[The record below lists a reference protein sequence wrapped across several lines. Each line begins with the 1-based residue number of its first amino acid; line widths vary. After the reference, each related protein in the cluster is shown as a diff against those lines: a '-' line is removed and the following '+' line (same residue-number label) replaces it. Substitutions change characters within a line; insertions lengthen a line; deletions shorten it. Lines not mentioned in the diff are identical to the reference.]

1 MYIAV
6 FKNNGKDYL
15 RLMESYRTQNEQGEV
30 AIRKKIIYN
39 IGPLSKFDDGKPEYL
54 KRLRE
59 SFRKGNPLIQELE
72 GYTGKKAPI
81 EKYTI
86 RMQEGDPECVGHPK
100 LYSHVFLD
108 KLFEELGLHFF
119 FSSYKGFSKI
129 EYDVLNFVKILTYG
143 RILNP
148 DSKMGTLD
156 QNNDYYAPILKDK
169 FNPYNVYDTLDF
181 IYENKE
187 KIIRRMNTSL
197 VKKWHRNPEI
207 IFYDVTN
214 FFFETDDPDE
224 DVFDEN
230 GAVIKKGIRKMG
242 VSKENRKQP
251 IVQMG
256 LFMDDRGLP
265 ISIESFPGNT
275 LDANTF
281 KPAISKSIDGLDYAR
296 FIMIADRGMC
306 NYQNIFHLLER
317 NNGYIIAKSLLKS
330 TKAEQEWAYSDD
342 DFIEV
347 SKDFKYKSHI
357 VKRTVKDAD
366 GKKRTVT
373 ENVIV
378 YWSRNF
384 YERDL
389 HENARFLETL
399 EKILKNPKGFRIT
412 DMQAR
417 MLRPFFKDDFFNSE
431 TGEVI
436 AASKLKALLDKE
448 KLEEFKSH
456 FGYYQIITSEI
467 NMPVPEVIEKYHGL
481 TRIEDQ
487 FRVMKSDLETRPV
500 YVRTREHIE
509 AHLIICLI
517 ALTMIRM
524 IQCKICHSGLVPKSD
539 DITLWSMGLPA
550 NRIQKALNKWNVE
563 HFANDL
569 YRFCNLDDSDLKLIL
584 DAFNISIPTKLFHKA
599 DLKSQIKNIIV
610 DI

>member
-1 MYIAV
+1 MYIDK
-6 FKNNGKDYL
+6 FKNNGTEYIRL
-15 RLMESYRTQNEQGEV
+15 RESYQTKTSEGKV
-30 AIRKKIIYN
+30 AIRKRTICN
-39 IGPLSKFDDGKPEYL
+39 IGPLSKFDDGQPNYL
-54 KRLRE
+54 ERLRE
-59 SFRKGNPLIQELE
+59 SFRLGNPLIPELTE
-72 GYTGKKAPI
+72 YTGKKPPM

-86 RMQEGDPECVGHPK
+86 RLQEGDPECIGHPR

-108 KLFEELGLHFF
+108 KLFDELGLEDFF
-119 FSSYKGFSKI
+119 RSYKGFSKI
-129 EYDVLNFVKILTYG
+129 QYDVLNFVRLLVYG

-148 DSKMGTLD
+148 DSKMATLE
-156 QNNDYYAPILKDK
+156 QNDDYYTPLLKN

-181 IYENKE
+181 IYENRE

-214 FFFETDDPDE
+214 FFFEIEDPDE
-224 DVFDEN
+224 DVLDKEGN
-230 GAVIKKGIRKMG
+230 VMERGIRKMG

-256 LFMDDRGLP
+256 LFMDDQGLP
-265 ISIESFPGNT
+265 ISIEAFPGNT

-281 KPAISKSIDGLDYAR
+281 KPAISKSIDGLEYAR
-296 FIMIADRGMC
+296 FIMIADRGIC
-306 NYQNIFHLLER
+306 NYQNVFHLLDQ
-317 NNGYIIAKSLLKS
+317 NNGYILAKSLLKS
-330 TKAEQEWAYSDD
+330 TKAEQAWAYSDD
-342 DFIEV
+342 GFIQE
-347 SKDFKYKSHI
+347 SKDFKYKSRI
-357 VKRTVKDAD
+357 MKRTVKDVN

-417 MLRPFFKDDFFNSE
+417 MMRPFFKADFFNSE

-467 NMPVPEVIEKYHGL
+467 NMPPLEAIEKYHGL

-509 AHLIICLI
+509 AHLLICLI

-539 DITLWSMGLPA
+539 DITLWSMGLA
-550 NRIQKALNKWNVE
+550 AYRIQKALNKWKVE
-563 HFANDL
+563 LLANDL
-569 YRFCNLDDSDLKLIL
+569 YRFTDLDDLDLKLIL
-584 DAFNISIPTKLFHKA
+584 DSFDIRIPAKLFRKT
-599 DLKSQIKNIIV
+599 DLKSQIRNINVTI
-610 DI
+610 

>member
-15 RLMESYRTQNEQGEV
+15 RLMESYRTKTDEGKI
-30 AIRKKIIYN
+30 AIRKRIICN
-39 IGPLSKFDDGKPEYL
+39 IGPLSKYDDGKPDYL
-54 KRLRE
+54 ERLRE
-59 SFRKGNPLIQELE
+59 SFRLGNPLISELE
-72 GYTGKKAPI
+72 EYSKRKNPL
-81 EKYTI
+81 EKYTV
-86 RMQEGDPECVGHPK
+86 RLQEGDPECVGHPL
-100 LYSHVFLD
+100 LYANVFLD
-108 KLFEELGLHFF
+108 KLFDELGLEDFF
-119 FSSYKGFSKI
+119 RSYKGFSKI
-129 EYDVLNFVKILTYG
+129 QYDVLNFVRLLVYG

-148 DSKMGTLD
+148 DSKMATLE
-156 QNNDYYAPILKDK
+156 QNDDYYTPLLKN

-181 IYENKE
+181 IYEHKE
-187 KIIRRMNTSL
+187 KIVRRMNTSL
-197 VKKWHRNPEI
+197 VKKWRRDPEI

-224 DVFDEN
+224 DILDEEGN
-230 GAVIKKGIRKMG
+230 VLEKGIRKMG

-256 LFMDDRGLP
+256 LFMDDQGLP

-281 KPAISKSIDGLDYAR
+281 KSAISKSIDGLEYSR

-306 NYQNIFHLLER
+306 NYQNIFHLLDQ

-330 TKAEQEWAYSDD
+330 SKSEQEWAYSDM
-342 DFIEV
+342 DFIHEN
-347 SKDFKYKSHI
+347 KDFKYKSRI
-357 VKRTVKDAD
+357 MKRTIKDS
-366 GKKRTVT
+366 GGEKRTVT
-373 ENVIV
+373 EKVIV

-389 HENARFLETL
+389 HENGRFLEVL
-399 EKILKNPKGFRIT
+399 EKILENPKVFRIT

-417 MLRPFFKDDFFNSE
+417 MLRPFFKGDFINAD
-431 TGEVI
+431 TGEAI
-436 AASKLKALLDKE
+436 ASSKLKALLDKE

-456 FGYYQIITSEI
+456 FGYYQIVTSEI

-487 FRVMKSDLETRPV
+487 FRVMKSDLETRPI
-500 YVRTREHIE
+500 YVRTKEHIE
-509 AHLIICLI
+509 AHLLICLI

-524 IQCKICHSGLVPKSD
+524 IQCKICRSGLLPKSD

-550 NRIQKALNKWNVE
+550 YRIQRALNKWNVE
-563 HFANDL
+563 LFADDL
-569 YRFCNLDDSDLKLIL
+569 YRFTNLDDPDLKLIM
-584 DAFNISIPTKLFHKA
+584 DSFGIHIPAKLFRKTA
-599 DLKSQIKNIIV
+599 LKSQIKNINMEI
-610 DI
+610 

>member
-15 RLMESYRTQNEQGEV
+15 RLMESYRTKTDEGKI
-30 AIRKKIIYN
+30 AIRKRIVCN
-39 IGPLSKFDDGKPEYL
+39 IGPLSKYDDGKPDYL
-54 KRLRE
+54 ERLRE
-59 SFRKGNPLIQELE
+59 SFRLGKPLISELEEYSKRKNPL
-72 GYTGKKAPI
+72 
-81 EKYTI
+81 EKYTV
-86 RMQEGDPECVGHPK
+86 RLQEGDPECVGHPL
-100 LYSHVFLD
+100 LYANVFLD
-108 KLFEELGLHFF
+108 KLFDELGLEDFF
-119 FSSYKGFSKI
+119 RSYKGFSKI
-129 EYDVLNFVKILTYG
+129 QYDVLNFVRLLVYG

-148 DSKMGTLD
+148 DSKMATLE
-156 QNNDYYAPILKDK
+156 QNDDYYMPLLKN

-181 IYENKE
+181 IYEHKE

-224 DVFDEN
+224 DILDEEGN
-230 GAVIKKGIRKMG
+230 VLEKGIRKMG

-256 LFMDDRGLP
+256 LFMDDQGLP

-281 KPAISKSIDGLDYAR
+281 KSAISKSIDGLEYSR

-306 NYQNIFHLLER
+306 NYQNIFHLLDQ

-330 TKAEQEWAYSDD
+330 SKSEQEWAYSDM
-342 DFIEV
+342 DFIHEN
-347 SKDFKYKSHI
+347 KDFKYKSRI
-357 VKRTVKDAD
+357 MKRTIKDSN
-366 GKKRTVT
+366 GEKRTVT
-373 ENVIV
+373 EKVIV

-389 HENARFLETL
+389 HENARFLEVL
-399 EKILKNPKGFRIT
+399 EKILENPKGFRIT

-417 MLRPFFKDDFFNSE
+417 MLRPFFKGDFINAD

-436 AASKLKALLDKE
+436 ASSKLKALLDKE

-456 FGYYQIITSEI
+456 FGYYEIVTSEI

-500 YVRTREHIE
+500 YVRTKEHIE

-524 IQCKICHSGLVPKSD
+524 IQCKICRSGLVPKSD

-550 NRIQKALNKWNVE
+550 YRIQRALNKWNVE
-563 HFANDL
+563 LFADDL
-569 YRFCNLDDSDLKLIL
+569 YRFTNLDDTDLKLIM
-584 DAFNISIPTKLFHKA
+584 DSFDIHIPAKLFRKTA
-599 DLKSQIKNIIV
+599 LKSQIKNINMEI
-610 DI
+610 

>member
-1 MYIAV
+1 MYIDI
-6 FKNNGKDYL
+6 FKNNGTEYIRL
-15 RLMESYRTQNEQGEV
+15 RESYRTKTAEGKV
-30 AIRKKIIYN
+30 AIRKRTICN
-39 IGPLSKFDDGKPEYL
+39 IGPLSKFDDGQPDYL
-54 KRLRE
+54 ERLRE
-59 SFRKGNPLIQELE
+59 SFRLGNPLIPELTE
-72 GYTGKKAPI
+72 YTGKKPPI
-81 EKYTI
+81 EKYSI
-86 RMQEGDPECVGHPK
+86 CLQEGDPECIGHPR
-100 LYSHVFLD
+100 LYSHAFLD
-108 KLFEELGLHFF
+108 KLFDELGLEDFF
-119 FSSYKGFSKI
+119 RSYKGFSKI
-129 EYDVLNFVKILTYG
+129 QYDVLNFVRLLVYG

-148 DSKMGTLD
+148 DSKMATLE
-156 QNNDYYAPILKDK
+156 QNDDYYTPLLKN
-169 FNPYNVYDTLDF
+169 FNKYNVYDTLDF

-214 FFFETDDPDE
+214 FFFEIEDPDE
-224 DVFDEN
+224 DMIDEDGN
-230 GAVIKKGIRKMG
+230 VIEKGFRKMG

-256 LFMDDRGLP
+256 LFMDDQGLP

-281 KPAISKSIDGLDYAR
+281 KPAISKSIDGLEYAR

-306 NYQNIFHLLER
+306 NYQNVFHLLDQ
-317 NNGYIIAKSLLKS
+317 NNGYILAKSLLKS

-342 DFIEV
+342 GFIQE
-347 SKDFKYKSHI
+347 SKDFKYKSRI
-357 VKRTVKDAD
+357 MKRTVKDAN

-417 MLRPFFKDDFFNSE
+417 LMRPFFKSDFFNSE

-467 NMPVPEVIEKYHGL
+467 NMPPLEAIEKYHGL

-509 AHLIICLI
+509 AHLLICLI

-524 IQCKICHSGLVPKSD
+524 IQCKICRSGIVPKSD

-550 NRIQKALNKWNVE
+550 YRIQKALNKWKVE
-563 HFANDL
+563 LLVDDL
-569 YRFCNLDDSDLKLIL
+569 YRFTDLDDPDLKLIL
-584 DAFNISIPTKLFHKA
+584 DSFDIRIPAKLFRKT
-599 DLKSQIKNIIV
+599 DLKSQIRNINVTI
-610 DI
+610 

>member
-1 MYIAV
+1 MYIDI
-6 FKNNGKDYL
+6 FKNNGTEYIRL
-15 RLMESYRTQNEQGEV
+15 RESYRTKTAEGKV
-30 AIRKKIIYN
+30 AIRKKTICN
-39 IGPLSKFDDGKPEYL
+39 IGPLSKFDDGQPDYL
-54 KRLRE
+54 ERLRE
-59 SFRKGNPLIQELE
+59 SFRLGNPLIPELTE
-72 GYTGKKAPI
+72 YTGKEPPI
-81 EKYTI
+81 EKYSI
-86 RMQEGDPECVGHPK
+86 RLQEGDPECVGHPQ

-108 KLFEELGLHFF
+108 KLFDELGLEDFF
-119 FSSYKGFSKI
+119 RSYKGFSKI
-129 EYDVLNFVKILTYG
+129 QYDVLNFVRLLVYG

-148 DSKMGTLD
+148 DSKMATLE
-156 QNNDYYAPILKDK
+156 QNDDYYTPLLKN
-169 FNPYNVYDTLDF
+169 FNKYNVYDTLDF

-214 FFFETDDPDE
+214 FFFEIEDPDE
-224 DVFDEN
+224 DVLDEYGN
-230 GAVIKKGIRKMG
+230 VIEKGFRKIG

-256 LFMDDRGLP
+256 LFMDDQGLP

-281 KPAISKSIDGLDYAR
+281 KPAISKSIDGLEYAR

-306 NYQNIFHLLER
+306 NYQNVFHLLDQ
-317 NNGYIIAKSLLKS
+317 NNGYILAKSLLKS

-342 DFIEV
+342 GFIQE
-347 SKDFKYKSHI
+347 SRDFKYKSRI
-357 VKRTVKDAD
+357 MKRTVKDAN
-366 GKKRTVT
+366 GKKRTLT

-417 MLRPFFKDDFFNSE
+417 MLRPFFKSDFFNSE

-467 NMPVPEVIEKYHGL
+467 NMPPLEAIEKYHGL

-509 AHLIICLI
+509 AHLLICLI
-517 ALTMIRM
+517 ALTMLRM
-524 IQCKICHSGLVPKSD
+524 IQCKICRSGLVPKSE
-539 DITLWSMGLPA
+539 DITLWSMGLTA
-550 NRIQKALNKWNVE
+550 YRIQKALNKWKVE
-563 HFANDL
+563 LLADDL
-569 YRFCNLDDSDLKLIL
+569 YRFTDLDDPDLKLIL
-584 DAFNISIPTKLFHKA
+584 DSFDIRIPAKLFRKT
-599 DLKSQIKNIIV
+599 DLKSQIRNINVTI
-610 DI
+610 

>member
-1 MYIAV
+1 MYIDV
-6 FKNNGKDYL
+6 FKNNGTEYIRL
-15 RLMESYRTQNEQGEV
+15 RESYRTKTAEGKV
-30 AIRKKIIYN
+30 AIRKRTICN
-39 IGPLSKFDDGKPEYL
+39 IGPLSKFDDGQPDYL
-54 KRLRE
+54 ERLRE
-59 SFRKGNPLIQELE
+59 SFRLGNPLIPELTE
-72 GYTGKKAPI
+72 YTGKKPPI
-81 EKYTI
+81 EKYSI
-86 RMQEGDPECVGHPK
+86 RLQEGDPECVGHPQ

-108 KLFEELGLHFF
+108 KLFDELGLEDFF
-119 FSSYKGFSKI
+119 RSYKGFSKI
-129 EYDVLNFVKILTYG
+129 QYDVLNFVRLLVYG

-148 DSKMGTLD
+148 DSKMATLE
-156 QNNDYYAPILKDK
+156 QNDDYYTPLLKN
-169 FNPYNVYDTLDF
+169 FNKYNVYDTLDF

-214 FFFETDDPDE
+214 FFFEIEDPDE
-224 DVFDEN
+224 DVLDEYGN
-230 GAVIKKGIRKMG
+230 VIEKGFRKIG

-256 LFMDDRGLP
+256 LFMDDQGLP

-281 KPAISKSIDGLDYAR
+281 KPAISKSIDGLEYAR

-306 NYQNIFHLLER
+306 NYQNVFHLLDQ
-317 NNGYIIAKSLLKS
+317 NNGYILAKSLLKS

-342 DFIEV
+342 GFIQE
-347 SKDFKYKSHI
+347 SRDFKYKSRI
-357 VKRTVKDAD
+357 MKRTVKDAN

-417 MLRPFFKDDFFNSE
+417 MLRPFFKSDFFNSE

-467 NMPVPEVIEKYHGL
+467 NMPPLEAIEKYHGL

-509 AHLIICLI
+509 AHLLICLI

-550 NRIQKALNKWNVE
+550 YRIQKALNKWKVE
-563 HFANDL
+563 LLADDL
-569 YRFCNLDDSDLKLIL
+569 YRFTDLDDPDLKLIL
-584 DAFNISIPTKLFHKA
+584 DSFDIRIPAKLFRKT
-599 DLKSQIKNIIV
+599 DLKSQIRNINVTI
-610 DI
+610 

>member
-1 MYIAV
+1 MYIDI
-6 FKNNGKDYL
+6 FKNNGTEYIRL
-15 RLMESYRTQNEQGEV
+15 RESYRTKTADGKV
-30 AIRKKIIYN
+30 AIRKRTLCN

-54 KRLRE
+54 NRLRE
-59 SFRKGNPLIQELE
+59 SFRLGAPLIPELTE
-72 GYTGKKAPI
+72 YVGKKPPL
-81 EKYTI
+81 EKYHFHL
-86 RMQEGDPECVGHPK
+86 QEGDPECIGHPR

-108 KLFEELGLHFF
+108 RLLDELGLEDFF
-119 FSSYKGFSKI
+119 RSYKGFSKI
-129 EYDVLNFVKILTYG
+129 QYDVLNFVRLLVYG

-148 DSKMGTLD
+148 DSKIATLE
-156 QNNDYYAPILKDK
+156 QNDDYYTPLLKN
-169 FNPYNVYDTLDF
+169 FNSYNVYDTLDF

-214 FFFETDDPDE
+214 FFFETSDPDE
-224 DVFDEN
+224 DLLDEDGN
-230 GAVIKKGIRKMG
+230 LIERGIRKMG

-256 LFMDDRGLP
+256 LFMDDQGLP

-281 KPAISKSIDGLDYAR
+281 KPAISKSIDNLDYAR

-306 NYQNIFHLLER
+306 NYQNIFHLLDQ

-330 TKAEQEWAYSDD
+330 TKSEQEWAYSNA

-347 SKDFKYKSHI
+347 SKDFKYKSRI
-357 VKRTVKDAD
+357 VKRTVKDTC
-366 GKKRTVT
+366 GEKRTVT

-389 HENARFLETL
+389 HENARFLDTL
-399 EKILKNPKGFRIT
+399 EKILKNPKGFRVT

-417 MLRPFFKDDFFNSE
+417 QMRQFFRGDILNSE

-436 AASKLKALLDKE
+436 EASKLRALLDKK

-456 FGYYQIITSEI
+456 FGFYQIITSEI

-509 AHLIICLI
+509 AHLLICLI

-550 NRIQKALNKWNVE
+550 YRIQKALNKWKVE
-563 HFANDL
+563 HLADDL
-569 YRFCNLDDSDLKLIL
+569 YRFTDLDDPDLKLIL
-584 DAFNISIPTKLFHKA
+584 DSFDVKIPAKLFRKT
-599 DLKSQIKNIIV
+599 DLKSQIKNINVTI
-610 DI
+610 

>member
-1 MYIAV
+1 MYIDI
-6 FKNNGKDYL
+6 FKNNGTEYIRL
-15 RLMESYRTQNEQGEV
+15 RESYRTKTAEGKV
-30 AIRKKIIYN
+30 AIRKKTICN
-39 IGPLSKFDDGKPEYL
+39 IGPLSKFDDGQPDYL
-54 KRLRE
+54 ERLRE
-59 SFRKGNPLIQELE
+59 SFRLGNPLIPELTE
-72 GYTGKKAPI
+72 YTGKKPPI
-81 EKYTI
+81 EKYSI
-86 RMQEGDPECVGHPK
+86 RLQEGDPECVGHPQ

-108 KLFEELGLHFF
+108 KLFDELGLEDFF
-119 FSSYKGFSKI
+119 RSYKGFSKI
-129 EYDVLNFVKILTYG
+129 QYDVLNFVRLLVYG

-148 DSKMGTLD
+148 DSKMATLE
-156 QNNDYYAPILKDK
+156 QNDDYYTPLLKN
-169 FNPYNVYDTLDF
+169 FNKYNVYDTLDF

-214 FFFETDDPDE
+214 FFFEIEDPDE
-224 DVFDEN
+224 DVLDEYGN
-230 GAVIKKGIRKMG
+230 VIEKGFRKIG

-256 LFMDDRGLP
+256 LFMDDQGLP

-281 KPAISKSIDGLDYAR
+281 KPAISKSIDGLEYAR

-306 NYQNIFHLLER
+306 NYQNVFHLLDQ
-317 NNGYIIAKSLLKS
+317 NNGYILAKSLLKS

-342 DFIEV
+342 GFIQE
-347 SKDFKYKSHI
+347 SRDFKYKSRI
-357 VKRTVKDAD
+357 MKRTVKDAN

-417 MLRPFFKDDFFNSE
+417 MLRPFFKSDFINSE

-467 NMPVPEVIEKYHGL
+467 NMPPLEAIEKYHGL

-509 AHLIICLI
+509 AHLLICLI

-524 IQCKICHSGLVPKSD
+524 IQCKICHSGLVPKSE

-550 NRIQKALNKWNVE
+550 YRIQKALNKWKVE
-563 HFANDL
+563 LLADDL
-569 YRFCNLDDSDLKLIL
+569 YRFIDLDDQDLKLIL
-584 DAFNISIPTKLFHKA
+584 DSFDIRIPAKLFRKT
-599 DLKSQIKNIIV
+599 DLKSQIRNINVTI
-610 DI
+610 

>member
-1 MYIAV
+1 MYIDL
-6 FKNNGKDYL
+6 FKNNGTEYIRL
-15 RLMESYRTQNEQGEV
+15 RESYRTKTADGKV
-30 AIRKKIIYN
+30 AIRKRTLCN
-39 IGPLSKFDDGKPEYL
+39 IGPLSKFDDGKPDYL
-54 KRLRE
+54 DRLRE
-59 SFRKGNPLIQELE
+59 SFRLGAPLIPELTE
-72 GYTGKKAPI
+72 YTGKKPPL
-81 EKYTI
+81 EKYNFHL
-86 RMQEGDPECVGHPK
+86 QEGNPECIGHPR

-108 KLFEELGLHFF
+108 RLLDELGLEDFF
-119 FSSYKGFSKI
+119 RSYKGFSKI
-129 EYDVLNFVKILTYG
+129 QYDVLNFVRLLVYG

-148 DSKMGTLD
+148 DSKIATLE
-156 QNNDYYAPILKDK
+156 QNDDYYTPLLKN
-169 FNPYNVYDTLDF
+169 FNSYNVYDTLDF

-214 FFFETDDPDE
+214 FFFETSDPDE
-224 DVFDEN
+224 DLLDEDGN
-230 GAVIKKGIRKMG
+230 LIERGIRKMG

-256 LFMDDRGLP
+256 LFMDDQGLP

-281 KPAISKSIDGLDYAR
+281 KPAISKSIDNLDYAR

-306 NYQNIFHLLER
+306 NYQNIFHLLDQ

-330 TKAEQEWAYSDD
+330 TKSEQEWAYSNV

-357 VKRTVKDAD
+357 VKRTVKDTC
-366 GKKRTVT
+366 GEKRTVT

-389 HENARFLETL
+389 HENARFLDTL
-399 EKILKNPKGFRIT
+399 EKILKNPKGFRVT

-417 MLRPFFKDDFFNSE
+417 QMRQFFRGDILNAE

-436 AASKLKALLDKE
+436 EASKLRALLDKK

-456 FGYYQIITSEI
+456 FGFYQIITSEI

-487 FRVMKSDLETRPV
+487 FRVMKGDLETRPV

-509 AHLIICLI
+509 AHLLICLI

-550 NRIQKALNKWNVE
+550 YRIQKALNKWKVE
-563 HFANDL
+563 HLADDL
-569 YRFCNLDDSDLKLIL
+569 YRFTDLDDPDLKLIL
-584 DAFNISIPTKLFHKA
+584 DSFDIKIPAKLFRKT
-599 DLKSQIKNIIV
+599 DLKSQIKNINVTI
-610 DI
+610 

>member
-1 MYIAV
+1 MYIDI
-6 FKNNGKDYL
+6 FKNNGTEYIRL
-15 RLMESYRTQNEQGEV
+15 RESYRTKTAEGKV
-30 AIRKKIIYN
+30 AIRKRTICN
-39 IGPLSKFDDGKPEYL
+39 IGPLSKFDDGQPDYL
-54 KRLRE
+54 ERLRE
-59 SFRKGNPLIQELE
+59 SFRLGNPLIPELTE
-72 GYTGKKAPI
+72 YTGKKPPI
-81 EKYTI
+81 EKYSI
-86 RMQEGDPECVGHPK
+86 RLQEGDPECVGHPR

-108 KLFEELGLHFF
+108 KLLDELGLEDFF
-119 FSSYKGFSKI
+119 RSYKGFSKI
-129 EYDVLNFVKILTYG
+129 QYDVLNFVRLLVYG

-148 DSKMGTLD
+148 DSKMATLE
-156 QNNDYYAPILKDK
+156 QNDDYYTPLLKN
-169 FNPYNVYDTLDF
+169 FNKYNVYDTLDF

-187 KIIRRMNTSL
+187 KIIRRMNTAL

-214 FFFETDDPDE
+214 FFFEIEDPDE
-224 DVFDEN
+224 DILDEEGN
-230 GAVIKKGIRKMG
+230 VIERGIRKMG

-256 LFMDDRGLP
+256 LFMDDQGLP

-281 KPAISKSIDGLDYAR
+281 KPAISKSIDGLEYAR
-296 FIMIADRGMC
+296 FIMVADRGMC
-306 NYQNIFHLLER
+306 NYQNVFHLLDQ
-317 NNGYIIAKSLLKS
+317 NNGYILAKSLLKS
-330 TKAEQEWAYSDD
+330 TKAEQEWAYSEDG
-342 DFIEV
+342 FIQE
-347 SKDFKYKSHI
+347 SKDFKYKSRI
-357 VKRTVKDAD
+357 MKRTVKDAN

-417 MLRPFFKDDFFNSE
+417 MLRPFFKSDFFNSE

-467 NMPVPEVIEKYHGL
+467 NMPPLEAIEKYHGL

-509 AHLIICLI
+509 AHLLICLI
-517 ALTMIRM
+517 ALTMLRM
-524 IQCKICHSGLVPKSD
+524 IQCKICRSGLVPKSD

-550 NRIQKALNKWNVE
+550 YRIRKALNKWKVE
-563 HFANDL
+563 LFADDL
-569 YRFCNLDDSDLKLIL
+569 YRFTDLDDPDLKLIL
-584 DAFNISIPTKLFHKA
+584 DSFDIRIPVKLFRKT
-599 DLKSQIKNIIV
+599 DLKSQIRNINVTI
-610 DI
+610 

>member
-1 MYIAV
+1 MYIDI
-6 FKNNGKDYL
+6 FKNNGTEYIRL
-15 RLMESYRTQNEQGEV
+15 RESYRTKTAEGKA
-30 AIRKKIIYN
+30 AIRKRTICN
-39 IGPLSKFDDGKPEYL
+39 IGPLSKFDDGKPDYL
-54 KRLRE
+54 DRLRE
-59 SFRKGNPLIQELE
+59 SFRLGAPLIPELME
-72 GYTGKKAPI
+72 YTGKKQPL
-81 EKYTI
+81 EKYHFHL
-86 RMQEGDPECVGHPK
+86 QEGDPECVGHPR

-108 KLFEELGLHFF
+108 KLFDELGLENFF
-119 FSSYKGFSKI
+119 RSYKGFSKI
-129 EYDVLNFVKILTYG
+129 QYDVLNFVRLLVYG

-148 DSKMGTLD
+148 NSKMATLQ
-156 QNNDYYAPILKDK
+156 QNNDYYTPLLKD
-169 FNPYNVYDTLDF
+169 FNQYNVYDTLDF

-214 FFFETDDPDE
+214 FFFETSDPDE
-224 DVFDEN
+224 DILDEDGN
-230 GAVIKKGIRKMG
+230 VIERGFRKMG

-256 LFMDDRGLP
+256 LFMDDQGLP
-265 ISIESFPGNT
+265 ISIESFSGNT

-281 KPAISKSIDGLDYAR
+281 KPAISRSIDGLDYAR

-306 NYQNIFHLLER
+306 NYQNIFHLLDQ

-330 TKAEQEWAYSDD
+330 TKSEQEWAYSDA

-347 SKDFKYKSHI
+347 SKDFKYKSRI
-357 VKRTVKDAD
+357 VKRTVKDAN
-366 GKKRTVT
+366 GEKRTVT

-389 HENARFLETL
+389 HENARFLDTL
-399 EKILKNPKGFRIT
+399 EKILKNPKGFRVT

-417 MLRPFFKDDFFNSE
+417 QMRQFFRGEILNSE

-436 AASKLKALLDKE
+436 EASKLRALLDKK

-456 FGYYQIITSEI
+456 FGFYQIITSEI

-500 YVRTREHIE
+500 YVWKREHIE
-509 AHLIICLI
+509 AHLLICLI
-517 ALTMIRM
+517 ALTMVRM
-524 IQCKICHSGLVPKSD
+524 IQCKICHSGLLPKSN
-539 DITLWSMGLPA
+539 DITLWSMGLPVY
-550 NRIQKALNKWNVE
+550 RIQKALNKWKVE
-563 HFANDL
+563 HLADEL
-569 YRFCNLDDSDLKLIL
+569 YRFTDLDDPDLKLIL
-584 DAFNISIPTKLFHKA
+584 DSFDVKIPAKLFRKTE
-599 DLKSQIKNIIV
+599 LKSQIKNINVTI
-610 DI
+610 

>member
-1 MYIAV
+1 MYIDI
-6 FKNNGKDYL
+6 FKNNGTEYIRL
-15 RLMESYRTQNEQGEV
+15 RESYRTKTAEGKV
-30 AIRKKIIYN
+30 AIRKRTICN
-39 IGPLSKFDDGKPEYL
+39 IGPLSKFDDGEPNYL
-54 KRLRE
+54 ERLRE
-59 SFRKGNPLIQELE
+59 SFRLGNPLIPELTE
-72 GYTGKKAPI
+72 YTGKKPPI
-81 EKYTI
+81 EKYSI
-86 RMQEGDPECVGHPK
+86 RLQEGDPECVGHPR

-108 KLFEELGLHFF
+108 KLLDELGLEDFF
-119 FSSYKGFSKI
+119 RSYKGFSKI
-129 EYDVLNFVKILTYG
+129 QYDVLNFVRLLVYG

-148 DSKMGTLD
+148 DSKMATLE
-156 QNNDYYAPILKDK
+156 QNDDYYTPLLKN
-169 FNPYNVYDTLDF
+169 FNKYNVYNTLDF

-187 KIIRRMNTSL
+187 KIIRRMNTAL

-214 FFFETDDPDE
+214 FFFEIEDPDE
-224 DVFDEN
+224 DILDEEGN
-230 GAVIKKGIRKMG
+230 VIERGIRKMG

-256 LFMDDRGLP
+256 LFMDDQGLP

-281 KPAISKSIDGLDYAR
+281 KPAISKSIDGLEYAR
-296 FIMIADRGMC
+296 FIMVADRRMC
-306 NYQNIFHLLER
+306 NYQNVFHLLDQ
-317 NNGYIIAKSLLKS
+317 NNGYILAKSLLKS
-330 TKAEQEWAYSDD
+330 TKAEQEWAYSEDG
-342 DFIEV
+342 FIQE
-347 SKDFKYKSHI
+347 SKDFKYKSRI
-357 VKRTVKDAD
+357 MKRTVEDAN

-417 MLRPFFKDDFFNSE
+417 MLRPFFKSDFFNSE

-467 NMPVPEVIEKYHGL
+467 NMPPLEAIEKYHGL

-509 AHLIICLI
+509 AHLLICLI

-524 IQCKICHSGLVPKSD
+524 IQCKICRSGLVPKSD

-550 NRIQKALNKWNVE
+550 YRIRKALNKWKVE
-563 HFANDL
+563 LFADDL
-569 YRFCNLDDSDLKLIL
+569 YRFTDLDDPDLKLIL
-584 DAFNISIPTKLFHKA
+584 DSFDIRIPVKLFRKT
-599 DLKSQIKNIIV
+599 DLKSQIRNINVTI
-610 DI
+610 

>member
-1 MYIAV
+1 MYIDK
-6 FKNNGKDYL
+6 FKNNGTEYIRL
-15 RLMESYRTQNEQGEV
+15 RESYRTKTSEGKV
-30 AIRKKIIYN
+30 AIRKRTICN
-39 IGPLSKFDDGKPEYL
+39 IGPLSKFDDGQPNYL
-54 KRLRE
+54 ERLRE
-59 SFRKGNPLIQELE
+59 SFRLGNPLIPELTE
-72 GYTGKKAPI
+72 YTGKKPPM

-86 RMQEGDPECVGHPK
+86 RLQEGDPECIGHPR

-108 KLFEELGLHFF
+108 KLFDELGLEDFF
-119 FSSYKGFSKI
+119 RSYKGFSKI
-129 EYDVLNFVKILTYG
+129 QYDVLNFVRLLVYG

-148 DSKMGTLD
+148 DSKMATLE
-156 QNNDYYAPILKDK
+156 QNDDYYTPLLKN

-181 IYENKE
+181 IYENRE

-214 FFFETDDPDE
+214 FFFEIEDPDE
-224 DVFDEN
+224 DVLDKEGN
-230 GAVIKKGIRKMG
+230 VMERGIRKMG

-256 LFMDDRGLP
+256 LFMDDQGLP
-265 ISIESFPGNT
+265 ISIEAFPSNT

-281 KPAISKSIDGLDYAR
+281 KPAISKSIDGLEYAR

-306 NYQNIFHLLER
+306 NYQNVFHLLDQ
-317 NNGYIIAKSLLKS
+317 NNGYILAKSLLKS
-330 TKAEQEWAYSDD
+330 TKAEQAWAYSDD
-342 DFIEV
+342 GFIQE
-347 SKDFKYKSHI
+347 SKDFKYKSRI
-357 VKRTVKDAD
+357 MKRTVKDVN

-417 MLRPFFKDDFFNSE
+417 MMRPFFKADFFNSE

-467 NMPVPEVIEKYHGL
+467 NMPPLEAIEKYHGL

-509 AHLIICLI
+509 AHLLICLI

-539 DITLWSMGLPA
+539 DITLWSMGLA
-550 NRIQKALNKWNVE
+550 AYRIQKALNKWKVE
-563 HFANDL
+563 LLANDL
-569 YRFCNLDDSDLKLIL
+569 YRFTDLDDLDLKLIL
-584 DAFNISIPTKLFHKA
+584 DSFDIRIPAKLFRKT
-599 DLKSQIKNIIV
+599 DLKSQIRNINVTI
-610 DI
+610 

>member
-1 MYIAV
+1 MYIDI
-6 FKNNGKDYL
+6 FKNNGTEYIRL
-15 RLMESYRTQNEQGEV
+15 RESYRTKTAEGKV
-30 AIRKKIIYN
+30 AIRKRTICN
-39 IGPLSKFDDGKPEYL
+39 IGPLSKFDDGQPDYL
-54 KRLRE
+54 ERLRE
-59 SFRKGNPLIQELE
+59 SFRLGNPLIPELTE
-72 GYTGKKAPI
+72 YTGKKPPI
-81 EKYTI
+81 EKYSI
-86 RMQEGDPECVGHPK
+86 RLQEGDPKCVGHPQ

-108 KLFEELGLHFF
+108 KLFDELGLEDFF
-119 FSSYKGFSKI
+119 RSYKGFSKI
-129 EYDVLNFVKILTYG
+129 QYDVLNFVRLLVYG

-148 DSKMGTLD
+148 DSKMATLE
-156 QNNDYYAPILKDK
+156 QNDDYYTPLLKN
-169 FNPYNVYDTLDF
+169 FNKYNVYDTLDF

-214 FFFETDDPDE
+214 FFFEIEDPDE
-224 DVFDEN
+224 DVLDEYGN
-230 GAVIKKGIRKMG
+230 VIEKGFRKIG

-256 LFMDDRGLP
+256 LFMDDQGLP

-281 KPAISKSIDGLDYAR
+281 KPAISKSIDGLEYAR

-306 NYQNIFHLLER
+306 NYQNVFHLLDQ
-317 NNGYIIAKSLLKS
+317 NNGYILAKSLLKS

-342 DFIEV
+342 GFIQE
-347 SKDFKYKSHI
+347 SRDFKYKSRI
-357 VKRTVKDAD
+357 MKRTVKDAN

-417 MLRPFFKDDFFNSE
+417 MLRPFFKDDILNSE

-467 NMPVPEVIEKYHGL
+467 NMPPLEAIEKYHGL

-509 AHLIICLI
+509 AHLLICLI

-550 NRIQKALNKWNVE
+550 YRIQKALNKWKVE
-563 HFANDL
+563 LLADDL
-569 YRFCNLDDSDLKLIL
+569 YRFTDLDDPDLKLIL
-584 DAFNISIPTKLFHKA
+584 DSFDIRIPAKLFRKT
-599 DLKSQIKNIIV
+599 DLKSQIRNINVTI
-610 DI
+610 

>member
-1 MYIAV
+1 MYIDI
-6 FKNNGKDYL
+6 FKNNGTEYIRL
-15 RLMESYRTQNEQGEV
+15 RESYRTKTAEGKV
-30 AIRKKIIYN
+30 AIRKRTISN
-39 IGPLSKFDDGKPEYL
+39 IGPLSKFDDGQPDYL
-54 KRLRE
+54 ERLRE
-59 SFRKGNPLIQELE
+59 SFRLGNPLIPELTE
-72 GYTGKKAPI
+72 YTGKKPPI
-81 EKYTI
+81 EKYSI
-86 RMQEGDPECVGHPK
+86 RLQEGDPECVGHPR
-100 LYSHVFLD
+100 LYSHVFLN
-108 KLFEELGLHFF
+108 KLFDELGLEDFF
-119 FSSYKGFSKI
+119 RSYKGFSKI
-129 EYDVLNFVKILTYG
+129 QYDVLNFVRLLVYG

-148 DSKMGTLD
+148 DSKMATLE
-156 QNNDYYAPILKDK
+156 QNDDYYTPLLKN
-169 FNPYNVYDTLDF
+169 FNKYNVYDTLDF

-187 KIIRRMNTSL
+187 KIIRRMNTAL

-214 FFFETDDPDE
+214 FFFEIEDPDE
-224 DVFDEN
+224 DILDEEGN
-230 GAVIKKGIRKMG
+230 VIERGIRKMG

-256 LFMDDRGLP
+256 LFMDDQGLP

-281 KPAISKSIDGLDYAR
+281 KPAISKSIDGLEYAR
-296 FIMIADRGMC
+296 FIMVADRGMC
-306 NYQNIFHLLER
+306 NYQNAFHLLDQ
-317 NNGYIIAKSLLKS
+317 NNGYILAKSLLKS
-330 TKAEQEWAYSDD
+330 TKAEQEWAYSNA
-342 DFIEV
+342 DFVEV
-347 SKDFKYKSHI
+347 SKDFKYKSRI
-357 VKRTVKDAD
+357 MKRTVKDAN

-384 YERDL
+384 YEHDL

-417 MLRPFFKDDFFNSE
+417 MLRPFFKSDFFNSE

-467 NMPVPEVIEKYHGL
+467 NMPPLEAIEKYHGL

-509 AHLIICLI
+509 AHLLICLI

-550 NRIQKALNKWNVE
+550 YRIQKALNKWKVE
-563 HFANDL
+563 LLADDL
-569 YRFCNLDDSDLKLIL
+569 YRFIDLDDQDLKLIL
-584 DAFNISIPTKLFHKA
+584 DSFDIRIPAKLFRKT
-599 DLKSQIKNIIV
+599 DLKSQIRNINVTI
-610 DI
+610 

>member
-1 MYIAV
+1 MYIDV
-6 FKNNGKDYL
+6 FKNNGTEYIRL
-15 RLMESYRTQNEQGEV
+15 RESYRTKTAEGKV
-30 AIRKKIIYN
+30 AIRKRTICN
-39 IGPLSKFDDGKPEYL
+39 IGPLSKFDDGQPDYL
-54 KRLRE
+54 ERLRE
-59 SFRKGNPLIQELE
+59 SFRLGNPLIPELTE
-72 GYTGKKAPI
+72 YTGKKPPI
-81 EKYTI
+81 EKYSI
-86 RMQEGDPECVGHPK
+86 RLQEGDPECVGHPQ

-108 KLFEELGLHFF
+108 KLFDELGLEDFF
-119 FSSYKGFSKI
+119 RSYKGFSKI
-129 EYDVLNFVKILTYG
+129 QYDVLNFVRLLVYG

-148 DSKMGTLD
+148 DSKMATLE
-156 QNNDYYAPILKDK
+156 QNDDYYTPLLKN
-169 FNPYNVYDTLDF
+169 FNKYNVYDTLDF

-197 VKKWHRNPEI
+197 VKKRHRNPEI

-214 FFFETDDPDE
+214 FFFEIEDPDE
-224 DVFDEN
+224 DVLDEYGN
-230 GAVIKKGIRKMG
+230 VIEKGFRKIG

-256 LFMDDRGLP
+256 LFMDDQGLP

-281 KPAISKSIDGLDYAR
+281 KPAISKSIDGLEYAR

-306 NYQNIFHLLER
+306 NYQNVFHLLDQ
-317 NNGYIIAKSLLKS
+317 NNGYILAKSLLKS

-342 DFIEV
+342 GFIQE
-347 SKDFKYKSHI
+347 SRDFKYKSRI
-357 VKRTVKDAD
+357 MKRTVKDAN

-417 MLRPFFKDDFFNSE
+417 MLRPFFKSDFFNSE

-467 NMPVPEVIEKYHGL
+467 NMPPLEAIEKYHGL

-509 AHLIICLI
+509 AHLLICLI

-550 NRIQKALNKWNVE
+550 YRIQKALNKWKVE
-563 HFANDL
+563 LLADDL
-569 YRFCNLDDSDLKLIL
+569 YRFTDLDDPDLKLIL
-584 DAFNISIPTKLFHKA
+584 DSFDIRIPAKLFRKT
-599 DLKSQIKNIIV
+599 DLKSQIRNINVTI
-610 DI
+610 

>member
-1 MYIAV
+1 MYIDI
-6 FKNNGKDYL
+6 FKNNGTEYIRL
-15 RLMESYRTQNEQGEV
+15 RESYRTKTAEGKV
-30 AIRKKIIYN
+30 AIRKRTICN
-39 IGPLSKFDDGKPEYL
+39 IGPLSKFDDGQPDYL
-54 KRLRE
+54 ERLRE
-59 SFRKGNPLIQELE
+59 SFRLGNPLIPELTE
-72 GYTGKKAPI
+72 YTGKKPPI
-81 EKYTI
+81 EKYSI
-86 RMQEGDPECVGHPK
+86 RLQEGDPECVGHPQ

-108 KLFEELGLHFF
+108 KLFDELGLEDFF
-119 FSSYKGFSKI
+119 RSYKGFSKI
-129 EYDVLNFVKILTYG
+129 QYDVLNFVRLLVYG

-148 DSKMGTLD
+148 DSKMATLE
-156 QNNDYYAPILKDK
+156 QNDDYYTPLLKN
-169 FNPYNVYDTLDF
+169 FNKYNVYDTLDF

-214 FFFETDDPDE
+214 FFFEIEDPDE
-224 DVFDEN
+224 DVLDEYGN
-230 GAVIKKGIRKMG
+230 VIEKGFRKIG

-256 LFMDDRGLP
+256 LFMDDQGLP

-281 KPAISKSIDGLDYAR
+281 KPAISKSIDGLEYAR

-306 NYQNIFHLLER
+306 NYQNVFHLLDQ
-317 NNGYIIAKSLLKS
+317 NNGYILAKSLLKS

-342 DFIEV
+342 GFIQECR
-347 SKDFKYKSHI
+347 DFKYKSRI
-357 VKRTVKDAD
+357 MKRTVKDAN

-417 MLRPFFKDDFFNSE
+417 MLRPFFKSDFFNSE

-467 NMPVPEVIEKYHGL
+467 NMPPLEAIEKYHGL

-509 AHLIICLI
+509 AHLLICLI

-550 NRIQKALNKWNVE
+550 YRIQKALNKWKVE
-563 HFANDL
+563 LLADDL
-569 YRFCNLDDSDLKLIL
+569 YRFTDLDDPDLKLIL
-584 DAFNISIPTKLFHKA
+584 DSFDIRIPAKLFRKT
-599 DLKSQIKNIIV
+599 DLKSQIRNINVTI
-610 DI
+610 

>member
-1 MYIAV
+1 MYIDL
-6 FKNNGKDYL
+6 FKNNGTEYIRL
-15 RLMESYRTQNEQGEV
+15 RESYRTKTADGKV
-30 AIRKKIIYN
+30 AIQKRTLCN
-39 IGPLSKFDDGKPEYL
+39 IGPLSKFDDGKPDYL
-54 KRLRE
+54 DRLRE
-59 SFRKGNPLIQELE
+59 SFRLGAPLIPELTE
-72 GYTGKKAPI
+72 YTGKKPPL
-81 EKYTI
+81 EKYNFHL
-86 RMQEGDPECVGHPK
+86 QEGNPECIGHPR

-108 KLFEELGLHFF
+108 RLLDELGLEDFF
-119 FSSYKGFSKI
+119 RSYKGFSKI
-129 EYDVLNFVKILTYG
+129 QYDVLNFVRLLVYG

-148 DSKMGTLD
+148 DSKIATLE
-156 QNNDYYAPILKDK
+156 QNDDYYTPLLKN
-169 FNPYNVYDTLDF
+169 FNSYNVYDTLDF

-214 FFFETDDPDE
+214 FFFETSDPDE
-224 DVFDEN
+224 DLLDEDGN
-230 GAVIKKGIRKMG
+230 LIERGIRKMG

-256 LFMDDRGLP
+256 LFMDDQGLP

-281 KPAISKSIDGLDYAR
+281 KPAISKSIDNLDYAR

-306 NYQNIFHLLER
+306 NYQNIFHLLDQ

-330 TKAEQEWAYSDD
+330 TKSEQEWAYSNV

-357 VKRTVKDAD
+357 VKRTVKDTC
-366 GKKRTVT
+366 GEKRTVT

-389 HENARFLETL
+389 HENARFLDTL
-399 EKILKNPKGFRIT
+399 EKILKNPKGFRVT

-417 MLRPFFKDDFFNSE
+417 QMRQFFRGDILNSE

-436 AASKLKALLDKE
+436 EASKLRALLDKK

-456 FGYYQIITSEI
+456 FGFYQIITSEI

-487 FRVMKSDLETRPV
+487 FRVMKGDLETRPV

-509 AHLIICLI
+509 AHLLICLI

-550 NRIQKALNKWNVE
+550 YRIQKALNKWKVE
-563 HFANDL
+563 HLADDL
-569 YRFCNLDDSDLKLIL
+569 YRFTDLDDPDLKLIL
-584 DAFNISIPTKLFHKA
+584 DSFDIKIPAKLFRKT
-599 DLKSQIKNIIV
+599 DLKSQIKNINVTI
-610 DI
+610 

>member
-1 MYIAV
+1 MYIDL
-6 FKNNGKDYL
+6 FKNNGTEYIRL
-15 RLMESYRTQNEQGEV
+15 RESYRTKTADGKV
-30 AIRKKIIYN
+30 AIRKRTLCN
-39 IGPLSKFDDGKPEYL
+39 IGPLSKFDDGKPDYL
-54 KRLRE
+54 DRLRE
-59 SFRKGNPLIQELE
+59 SFRLGAPLIPELTE
-72 GYTGKKAPI
+72 YTGKKPPL
-81 EKYTI
+81 EKYNFHL
-86 RMQEGDPECVGHPK
+86 QEGNPECIGHPR

-108 KLFEELGLHFF
+108 RLLDELGLEDFF
-119 FSSYKGFSKI
+119 RSYKGFSKI
-129 EYDVLNFVKILTYG
+129 QYDVLNFVRLLVYG

-148 DSKMGTLD
+148 DSKIATLE
-156 QNNDYYAPILKDK
+156 QNDDYYTPLLKN
-169 FNPYNVYDTLDF
+169 FNSYNVYDTLDF

-214 FFFETDDPDE
+214 FFFETSDPDE
-224 DVFDEN
+224 DLLDEDGN
-230 GAVIKKGIRKMG
+230 LIERGIRKMG

-256 LFMDDRGLP
+256 LFMDDQGLP

-281 KPAISKSIDGLDYAR
+281 KPAISKSIDKLDYAR

-306 NYQNIFHLLER
+306 NYQNIFHLLDQ

-330 TKAEQEWAYSDD
+330 TKSEQEWAYSNV

-357 VKRTVKDAD
+357 VKRTVKDTC
-366 GKKRTVT
+366 GEKRTVT

-389 HENARFLETL
+389 HENARFLDTL
-399 EKILKNPKGFRIT
+399 EKILKNPKGFRVT

-417 MLRPFFKDDFFNSE
+417 QMRQFFRGDILNSE

-436 AASKLKALLDKE
+436 EASKLRALLDKK

-456 FGYYQIITSEI
+456 FGFYQIITSEI

-487 FRVMKSDLETRPV
+487 FRVMKGDLETRPV

-509 AHLIICLI
+509 AHLLICLI

-550 NRIQKALNKWNVE
+550 YRIQKALNKWKVE
-563 HFANDL
+563 HLADDL
-569 YRFCNLDDSDLKLIL
+569 YRFTDLDDPDLKLIL
-584 DAFNISIPTKLFHKA
+584 DSFDIKIPAKLFRKT
-599 DLKSQIKNIIV
+599 DLKSQIKNINVTI
-610 DI
+610 

>member
-1 MYIAV
+1 MYIDI
-6 FKNNGKDYL
+6 FKNNGTEYIRL
-15 RLMESYRTQNEQGEV
+15 RESYRTKTAEGKV
-30 AIRKKIIYN
+30 AIRKRTICN
-39 IGPLSKFDDGKPEYL
+39 IGPLSKFDDGQPDYL
-54 KRLRE
+54 ERLRE
-59 SFRKGNPLIQELE
+59 SFRLGNPLIPELTE
-72 GYTGKKAPI
+72 YTGKKPPI
-81 EKYTI
+81 EKYSI
-86 RMQEGDPECVGHPK
+86 RLQEGDPECVGHPQ

-108 KLFEELGLHFF
+108 KLFDELGLEDFF
-119 FSSYKGFSKI
+119 RSYKGFSKI
-129 EYDVLNFVKILTYG
+129 QYDVLNFVRLLVYG

-148 DSKMGTLD
+148 DSKMATLE
-156 QNNDYYAPILKDK
+156 QNDDYYTPLLKS
-169 FNPYNVYDTLDF
+169 FNKYNVYDTLDF

-214 FFFETDDPDE
+214 FFFEIEDPDE
-224 DVFDEN
+224 DILDEEGN
-230 GAVIKKGIRKMG
+230 VIERGIRKMG

-256 LFMDDRGLP
+256 LFMDDQGLP

-281 KPAISKSIDGLDYAR
+281 KPAISKSIDGLEYAR

-306 NYQNIFHLLER
+306 NYQNVFHLLDQ
-317 NNGYIIAKSLLKS
+317 NNGYILAKSLLKS

-342 DFIEV
+342 GFIQE
-347 SKDFKYKSHI
+347 SRDFKYKSRI
-357 VKRTVKDAD
+357 MKRTVKDAN

-417 MLRPFFKDDFFNSE
+417 MLRPFFKSDFFNSE

-467 NMPVPEVIEKYHGL
+467 NMPPLEAIEKYHGL

-509 AHLIICLI
+509 AHLLICLI
-517 ALTMIRM
+517 ALTMLRM
-524 IQCKICHSGLVPKSD
+524 IQCKICRSGLVPKSE
-539 DITLWSMGLPA
+539 DITLWSMGLTA
-550 NRIQKALNKWNVE
+550 YRIQKALNKWKVE
-563 HFANDL
+563 LLADDL
-569 YRFCNLDDSDLKLIL
+569 YRFTDLDDPDLKLIL
-584 DAFNISIPTKLFHKA
+584 DSFDIRIPAKLFRKT
-599 DLKSQIKNIIV
+599 DLKSQIRNINVTI
-610 DI
+610 

>member
-1 MYIAV
+1 MYIDI
-6 FKNNGKDYL
+6 FKNNGTEYIRL
-15 RLMESYRTQNEQGEV
+15 RESYRTKTAEGKV
-30 AIRKKIIYN
+30 AIRKRTISN
-39 IGPLSKFDDGKPEYL
+39 IGPLSKFDDGQPDYL
-54 KRLRE
+54 ERLRE
-59 SFRKGNPLIQELE
+59 SFRLGNPLIPELTE
-72 GYTGKKAPI
+72 YTGKKPPI
-81 EKYTI
+81 EKYSI
-86 RMQEGDPECVGHPK
+86 RLQEGDPECVGHPR
-100 LYSHVFLD
+100 LYSHVFLN
-108 KLFEELGLHFF
+108 KLFDELGLEDFF
-119 FSSYKGFSKI
+119 RSYKGFSKI
-129 EYDVLNFVKILTYG
+129 QYDVLNFVRLLVYG

-148 DSKMGTLD
+148 DSKMATLE
-156 QNNDYYAPILKDK
+156 QNDDYYTPLLKN
-169 FNPYNVYDTLDF
+169 FNKYNVYDTLDF

-187 KIIRRMNTSL
+187 KIIRRMNTAL

-214 FFFETDDPDE
+214 FFFEIEDPDE
-224 DVFDEN
+224 DILDEEGN
-230 GAVIKKGIRKMG
+230 VIERGIRKMG

-256 LFMDDRGLP
+256 LFMDDQGLP

-281 KPAISKSIDGLDYAR
+281 KPAISKSIDGLEYAR
-296 FIMIADRGMC
+296 FIMVADRGMC
-306 NYQNIFHLLER
+306 NYQNAFHLLDQ
-317 NNGYIIAKSLLKS
+317 NNGYILAKSLLKS
-330 TKAEQEWAYSDD
+330 TKAEQEWAYSNA
-342 DFIEV
+342 DFVEV
-347 SKDFKYKSHI
+347 SKDFKYKSRI
-357 VKRTVKDAD
+357 MKRTVKDAN

-384 YERDL
+384 YEHDL

-417 MLRPFFKDDFFNSE
+417 MLRPFFKSDFFNSE

-467 NMPVPEVIEKYHGL
+467 NMPIPEVIEKYHGL

-509 AHLIICLI
+509 AHLLICLI

-550 NRIQKALNKWNVE
+550 YRIQKALNKWKVE
-563 HFANDL
+563 LLADDL
-569 YRFCNLDDSDLKLIL
+569 YRFIDLDDQDLKLIL
-584 DAFNISIPTKLFHKA
+584 DSFDIRIPAKLFRKT
-599 DLKSQIKNIIV
+599 DLKSQIRNINVTI
-610 DI
+610 

>member
-1 MYIAV
+1 MYIDI
-6 FKNNGKDYL
+6 FKNNGTEYIRL
-15 RLMESYRTQNEQGEV
+15 RESYRTKTAEGKV
-30 AIRKKIIYN
+30 AIRKKTICN
-39 IGPLSKFDDGKPEYL
+39 IGPLSKFDDGQPDYL
-54 KRLRE
+54 ERLRE
-59 SFRKGNPLIQELE
+59 SFRLGNPLIPELTE
-72 GYTGKKAPI
+72 YTGKEPPI
-81 EKYTI
+81 EKYSI
-86 RMQEGDPECVGHPK
+86 RLQEGDPECVGHPQ

-108 KLFEELGLHFF
+108 KLFDELGLEDFF
-119 FSSYKGFSKI
+119 RSYKGFSKI
-129 EYDVLNFVKILTYG
+129 QYDVLNFVRLLVYG

-148 DSKMGTLD
+148 DSKMATLE
-156 QNNDYYAPILKDK
+156 QNDDYYTPLLKN
-169 FNPYNVYDTLDF
+169 FNKYNVYDTLDF

-214 FFFETDDPDE
+214 FFFEIEDPDE
-224 DVFDEN
+224 DVLDEYGN
-230 GAVIKKGIRKMG
+230 VIEKGFRKIG

-256 LFMDDRGLP
+256 LFMDDQGIP

-281 KPAISKSIDGLDYAR
+281 KPAISKSIDGLEYAR

-306 NYQNIFHLLER
+306 NYQNVFHLLDQ
-317 NNGYIIAKSLLKS
+317 NNGYILAKSLLKS

-342 DFIEV
+342 GFIQE
-347 SKDFKYKSHI
+347 SRDFKYKSRI
-357 VKRTVKDAD
+357 MKRTVKDAN

-417 MLRPFFKDDFFNSE
+417 MLRPFFKSDFFNSE

-467 NMPVPEVIEKYHGL
+467 NMPPLEAIEKYHGL

-509 AHLIICLI
+509 AHLLICLI
-517 ALTMIRM
+517 ALTMLRM
-524 IQCKICHSGLVPKSD
+524 IQCKICRSGLVPKSE
-539 DITLWSMGLPA
+539 DITLWSMGLTA
-550 NRIQKALNKWNVE
+550 YRIQKALNKWKVE
-563 HFANDL
+563 LLADDL
-569 YRFCNLDDSDLKLIL
+569 YRFTDLDDPDLKLIL
-584 DAFNISIPTKLFHKA
+584 DSFDIRIPAKLFRKT
-599 DLKSQIKNIIV
+599 DLKSQIRNINVTI
-610 DI
+610 

>member
-1 MYIAV
+1 MYIDI
-6 FKNNGKDYL
+6 FKNNGTEYIRL
-15 RLMESYRTQNEQGEV
+15 RESYRTKTAEGKV
-30 AIRKKIIYN
+30 AIRKRTICN
-39 IGPLSKFDDGKPEYL
+39 IGPLSKFDDGQPDYL
-54 KRLRE
+54 ERLRE
-59 SFRKGNPLIQELE
+59 SFRLGNPLIPELTE
-72 GYTGKKAPI
+72 YTGKKPPI
-81 EKYTI
+81 EKYSI
-86 RMQEGDPECVGHPK
+86 RLQEGDPECVGHPR

-108 KLFEELGLHFF
+108 KLLDELGLEDFF
-119 FSSYKGFSKI
+119 RSYKGFSKI
-129 EYDVLNFVKILTYG
+129 QYDVLNFVRLLVYG

-148 DSKMGTLD
+148 DSKMATLE
-156 QNNDYYAPILKDK
+156 QNDDYYTPLLKN
-169 FNPYNVYDTLDF
+169 FNKYNVYDTLDF

-214 FFFETDDPDE
+214 FFFEIEDPDE
-224 DVFDEN
+224 DVLDEYGN
-230 GAVIKKGIRKMG
+230 VIEKGFRKIG

-256 LFMDDRGLP
+256 LFMDDQGLP

-281 KPAISKSIDGLDYAR
+281 KPAISKSIDGLEYAR

-306 NYQNIFHLLER
+306 NYQNVFHLLDQ
-317 NNGYIIAKSLLKS
+317 NNGYILAKSLLKS

-342 DFIEV
+342 GFIQE
-347 SKDFKYKSHI
+347 SRDFKYKSRI
-357 VKRTVKDAD
+357 MKRTVKDAN

-417 MLRPFFKDDFFNSE
+417 MLRPFFKSDFFNSE

-467 NMPVPEVIEKYHGL
+467 NMPPLEAIEKYHGL

-509 AHLIICLI
+509 AHLLICLI

-524 IQCKICHSGLVPKSD
+524 IQCKMCHSGLVPKSD

-550 NRIQKALNKWNVE
+550 YRIQKALNKWKVE
-563 HFANDL
+563 LLADDL
-569 YRFCNLDDSDLKLIL
+569 YRFTDLDDPDLKLIL
-584 DAFNISIPTKLFHKA
+584 DSFDIRIPAKLFRKT
-599 DLKSQIKNIIV
+599 DLKSQIRNINVTI
-610 DI
+610 

>member
-15 RLMESYRTQNEQGEV
+15 RLTESYRTQNAEGKV
-30 AIRKKIIYN
+30 AIRKRIICN
-39 IGPLSKFDDGKPEYL
+39 IGPLSKFDDEQPAYL
-54 KRLRE
+54 ERLRE
-59 SFRKGNPLIQELE
+59 SFRLGTPLIPELE
-72 GYTGKKAPI
+72 KYTGKRPTF

-86 RMQEGDPECVGHPK
+86 RLQEGDPECIGHPR

-108 KLFEELGLHFF
+108 KLFDELGLEDFF
-119 FSSYKGFSKI
+119 RSYKGFSKI
-129 EYDVLNFVKILTYG
+129 QYDVLNFVRLLVYG

-148 DSKMGTLD
+148 DSKIATLE
-156 QNNDYYAPILKDK
+156 QNDDYFTPLLKN

-181 IYENKE
+181 IYENRE

-214 FFFETDDPDE
+214 FFFEADDPDE
-224 DVFDEN
+224 DILDEDGN
-230 GAVIKKGIRKMG
+230 VIEKGFRKMG

-256 LFMDDRGLP
+256 LFMDDQGLP

-281 KPAISKSIDGLDYAR
+281 KPALSKSIDGLEYAR

-306 NYQNIFHLLER
+306 NHQNALYLLDR
-317 NNGYIIAKSLLKS
+317 NNGYIIGKSLLKS
-330 TKAEQEWAYSDD
+330 TVTEQEWAYSDA
-342 DFIEV
+342 DFIEE
-347 SKDFKYKSHI
+347 SKDFRYKSKI
-357 VKRTVKDAD
+357 IKRTVKDEN
-366 GKKRTVT
+366 GRKRTIT
-373 ENVIV
+373 EKIIV
-378 YWSRNF
+378 YWTHKF

-399 EKILKNPKGFRIT
+399 EKILKNPNGFRIT
-412 DMQAR
+412 AMQAR
-417 MLRPFFKDDFFNSE
+417 QMRPFFKGDILNSE

-436 AASKLKALLDKE
+436 EASKLVALLDKT

-456 FGYYQIITSEI
+456 FGFYQIVTSEI
-467 NMPVPEVIEKYHGL
+467 NMPPLEAIEKYHGL
-481 TRIEDQ
+481 SRIEDQ

-509 AHLIICLI
+509 AHLLICLI
-517 ALTMIRM
+517 ALTMLRM
-524 IQCKICHSGLVPKSD
+524 IQCKICRSGLAPESD

-550 NRIQKALNKWNVE
+550 YRIQKALNKWKVE
-563 HFANDL
+563 LLADDL
-569 YRFCNLDDSDLKLIL
+569 YRFTELDDPDLKLIL
-584 DAFNISIPTKLFHKA
+584 DSFGISIPIKLFRKT
-599 DLKSQIKNIIV
+599 DLKSQIRNINMGI
-610 DI
+610 

>member
-1 MYIAV
+1 MYIDI
-6 FKNNGKDYL
+6 FKNNGTEYIRL
-15 RLMESYRTQNEQGEV
+15 RESYRTKTSEGKV
-30 AIRKKIIYN
+30 AIRKRTICN
-39 IGPLSKFDDGKPEYL
+39 IGPLSKFDDGQPNYL
-54 KRLRE
+54 ERLRD
-59 SFRKGNPLIQELE
+59 SFRLGNPLIPELTE
-72 GYTGKKAPI
+72 YTGKKPPM

-86 RMQEGDPECVGHPK
+86 RLQEGDPECIGHPR

-108 KLFEELGLHFF
+108 KLFDELGLKNFF
-119 FSSYKGFSKI
+119 RSYKGFSKI
-129 EYDVLNFVKILTYG
+129 QYDVLNFVRLLVYG

-148 DSKMGTLD
+148 DSKMATLE
-156 QNNDYYAPILKDK
+156 QNDDYYTPLLKN

-181 IYENKE
+181 IYENRE

-214 FFFETDDPDE
+214 FFFEIEDPDE
-224 DVFDEN
+224 DVLDKEGN
-230 GAVIKKGIRKMG
+230 VMERGIRKMG

-256 LFMDDRGLP
+256 LFMDDQGLP
-265 ISIESFPGNT
+265 ISIEAFPGNT

-281 KPAISKSIDGLDYAR
+281 KPAISKSIDGLEYAR

-306 NYQNIFHLLER
+306 NYQNVFHLLDQ
-317 NNGYIIAKSLLKS
+317 NNGYILAKSLLKS
-330 TKAEQEWAYSDD
+330 TKAEQAWAYSDD
-342 DFIEV
+342 GFIQE
-347 SKDFKYKSHI
+347 SKDFKYKSRI
-357 VKRTVKDAD
+357 MKRTVKDVN

-399 EKILKNPKGFRIT
+399 EKILKKPKGFRIT

-417 MLRPFFKDDFFNSE
+417 MMRPFFKADFFNSE

-436 AASKLKALLDKE
+436 AGSKLKALLDKE

-467 NMPVPEVIEKYHGL
+467 NMPPLEAIEKYHGL

-509 AHLIICLI
+509 AHLLICLI

-550 NRIQKALNKWNVE
+550 YRIQKALNKWKVE
-563 HFANDL
+563 LLADDL
-569 YRFCNLDDSDLKLIL
+569 YRFTDLDDPDLKLIL
-584 DAFNISIPTKLFHKA
+584 DSFDIRIPAKLFRKT
-599 DLKSQIKNIIV
+599 DLKSQIRNINVTI
-610 DI
+610 

>member
-1 MYIAV
+1 MYIDI
-6 FKNNGKDYL
+6 FKNNGTEYIRL
-15 RLMESYRTQNEQGEV
+15 RESYRTKTAEGKV
-30 AIRKKIIYN
+30 AIRKRTICN
-39 IGPLSKFDDGKPEYL
+39 IGPLSKFDDGQPDYL
-54 KRLRE
+54 ERLRE
-59 SFRKGNPLIQELE
+59 SFRLGNPLIPELTE
-72 GYTGKKAPI
+72 YTGKKPPI
-81 EKYTI
+81 EKYSI
-86 RMQEGDPECVGHPK
+86 RLQEGDPECVGHPR

-108 KLFEELGLHFF
+108 KLLDELGLEDFF
-119 FSSYKGFSKI
+119 RSYKGFSKI
-129 EYDVLNFVKILTYG
+129 QYDVLNFVRLLVYG

-148 DSKMGTLD
+148 DSKMATLE
-156 QNNDYYAPILKDK
+156 QNDDYYTPLLKN
-169 FNPYNVYDTLDF
+169 FNKYNVYDTLDF

-187 KIIRRMNTSL
+187 KIIRRMNTAL

-214 FFFETDDPDE
+214 FFFEIEDPDE
-224 DVFDEN
+224 DILDEEGN
-230 GAVIKKGIRKMG
+230 VIERGIRKMG

-256 LFMDDRGLP
+256 LFMDDQGLP

-281 KPAISKSIDGLDYAR
+281 KPAISKSIDGLEYAR
-296 FIMIADRGMC
+296 FIMVADRGMC
-306 NYQNIFHLLER
+306 NYQNVFHLLDQ
-317 NNGYIIAKSLLKS
+317 NNGYILAKSLLKS

-342 DFIEV
+342 GFIQE
-347 SKDFKYKSHI
+347 SKDFKYKSRI
-357 VKRTVKDAD
+357 MKRTVKDAN

-417 MLRPFFKDDFFNSE
+417 MLRPFFKSDFFNSE

-467 NMPVPEVIEKYHGL
+467 NMPPLGAIEKYHGL

-487 FRVMKSDLETRPV
+487 FHVMKSDLETRPV

-509 AHLIICLI
+509 AHLLICLI
-517 ALTMIRM
+517 ALIMIRM
-524 IQCKICHSGLVPKSD
+524 IQCKICRSGLVPKSD

-550 NRIQKALNKWNVE
+550 YRIQKALNKWKVE
-563 HFANDL
+563 LLADDL
-569 YRFCNLDDSDLKLIL
+569 YRFIDLDDPDLKLIL
-584 DAFNISIPTKLFHKA
+584 DSFDIRIPAKLFRKT
-599 DLKSQIKNIIV
+599 DLKSQIRNINMTI
-610 DI
+610 

>member
-1 MYIAV
+1 MYIDI
-6 FKNNGKDYL
+6 FKNNGTEYIRL
-15 RLMESYRTQNEQGEV
+15 RESYRTKTAEGKV
-30 AIRKKIIYN
+30 AIRKRTICN
-39 IGPLSKFDDGKPEYL
+39 IGPLSKFDDGQPDYL
-54 KRLRE
+54 ERLRE
-59 SFRKGNPLIQELE
+59 SFRLGNPLIPELTE
-72 GYTGKKAPI
+72 YTGKKPPI
-81 EKYTI
+81 EKYSI
-86 RMQEGDPECVGHPK
+86 RLQEGDPECVGHPQ

-108 KLFEELGLHFF
+108 KLFDELGLEDFF
-119 FSSYKGFSKI
+119 RSYKGFSKI
-129 EYDVLNFVKILTYG
+129 QYDVLNFVRLLVYG

-148 DSKMGTLD
+148 DSKMATLE
-156 QNNDYYAPILKDK
+156 QNDDYYTPLLKN
-169 FNPYNVYDTLDF
+169 FNKYNVYDTLDF

-214 FFFETDDPDE
+214 FFFEIEDPDE
-224 DVFDEN
+224 DVLDEYGN
-230 GAVIKKGIRKMG
+230 VIEKGFRKIG

-256 LFMDDRGLP
+256 LFMDDQGLP

-281 KPAISKSIDGLDYAR
+281 KPAISKSIDGLEYAR

-306 NYQNIFHLLER
+306 NYQNVFHLLDQ
-317 NNGYIIAKSLLKS
+317 NNGYILAKSLLKS

-342 DFIEV
+342 GFIQE
-347 SKDFKYKSHI
+347 SRDFKYKSRI
-357 VKRTVKDAD
+357 MKRTVKDAN

-417 MLRPFFKDDFFNSE
+417 MLRPFFKSDFFNSE

-467 NMPVPEVIEKYHGL
+467 NMPPLEAIEKYHGL

-509 AHLIICLI
+509 AHLLICLI
-517 ALTMIRM
+517 ALTMLRM
-524 IQCKICHSGLVPKSD
+524 IQCKICRSGLVPKSE
-539 DITLWSMGLPA
+539 DITLWSMGLTA
-550 NRIQKALNKWNVE
+550 YRIQKALNKWKVE
-563 HFANDL
+563 LLADDL
-569 YRFCNLDDSDLKLIL
+569 YRFTDLDDPDLKLIL
-584 DAFNISIPTKLFHKA
+584 DSFDIRIPAKLFRKT
-599 DLKSQIKNIIV
+599 DLKSQIRNINVTI
-610 DI
+610 

>member
-1 MYIAV
+1 MYIDI
-6 FKNNGKDYL
+6 FKNNGTEYIRL
-15 RLMESYRTQNEQGEV
+15 RESYRTKTAEGKV
-30 AIRKKIIYN
+30 AIRKRTICN
-39 IGPLSKFDDGKPEYL
+39 IGPLSKFDDGQPDYL
-54 KRLRE
+54 ERLRE
-59 SFRKGNPLIQELE
+59 SFRLGNPLIPELTE
-72 GYTGKKAPI
+72 YTGKKPPI
-81 EKYTI
+81 EKYSI
-86 RMQEGDPECVGHPK
+86 RLQEGDPECVGHPQ

-108 KLFEELGLHFF
+108 KLFDELGLEDFF
-119 FSSYKGFSKI
+119 RSYKGFSKI
-129 EYDVLNFVKILTYG
+129 QYDVLNFVRLLVYG

-148 DSKMGTLD
+148 DSKMATLE
-156 QNNDYYAPILKDK
+156 QNDDYYTPLLKN
-169 FNPYNVYDTLDF
+169 FNKYNVYDTLDF

-214 FFFETDDPDE
+214 FFFEIEDPDE
-224 DVFDEN
+224 DVLDEYGN
-230 GAVIKKGIRKMG
+230 VIEKGFRKIG

-256 LFMDDRGLP
+256 LFMDDQGLP

-281 KPAISKSIDGLDYAR
+281 KPAISKSIDGLEYAR

-306 NYQNIFHLLER
+306 NYQNVFHLLDQ
-317 NNGYIIAKSLLKS
+317 NNGYILAKSLLKS

-342 DFIEV
+342 GFIQE
-347 SKDFKYKSHI
+347 SRDFKYKSRI
-357 VKRTVKDAD
+357 MKRTVKDAN

-417 MLRPFFKDDFFNSE
+417 MLRPFFKSDFFNSE

-467 NMPVPEVIEKYHGL
+467 NMPPLEAIEKYHGL

-509 AHLIICLI
+509 AHLLICLI
-517 ALTMIRM
+517 ALTMLRM

-550 NRIQKALNKWNVE
+550 YRIQKALNKWKVE
-563 HFANDL
+563 LLADDL
-569 YRFCNLDDSDLKLIL
+569 YRFTDLDDPDLKLIL
-584 DAFNISIPTKLFHKA
+584 DSFDIRIPAKLFRKT
-599 DLKSQIKNIIV
+599 DLKSQIRNINVTI
-610 DI
+610 

>member
-1 MYIAV
+1 MYIDI
-6 FKNNGKDYL
+6 FKNNGTEYIRL
-15 RLMESYRTQNEQGEV
+15 RESYRTKTSEGKV
-30 AIRKKIIYN
+30 AIRKRTICN
-39 IGPLSKFDDGKPEYL
+39 IGPLSKFDDGQPDYL
-54 KRLRE
+54 ERLRE
-59 SFRKGNPLIQELE
+59 SFRLGNPLIPELTE
-72 GYTGKKAPI
+72 YTGKKPPI
-81 EKYTI
+81 EKYSI
-86 RMQEGDPECVGHPK
+86 RLQEGDPECVGHPQ

-108 KLFEELGLHFF
+108 KLFDELGLEDFF
-119 FSSYKGFSKI
+119 RSYKGFSKI
-129 EYDVLNFVKILTYG
+129 QYDVLNFVRLLVYG

-148 DSKMGTLD
+148 DSKMATLE
-156 QNNDYYAPILKDK
+156 QNDDYYTPLLKN
-169 FNPYNVYDTLDF
+169 FNKYNVYDTLDF

-187 KIIRRMNTSL
+187 KIIRRMNTAL

-214 FFFETDDPDE
+214 FFFEIEDPDE
-224 DVFDEN
+224 DILDEEGN
-230 GAVIKKGIRKMG
+230 VIERGIRKMG

-256 LFMDDRGLP
+256 LFMDDQGLP

-281 KPAISKSIDGLDYAR
+281 KPAISKSIDGLEYAR

-306 NYQNIFHLLER
+306 NYQNVFHLLDQ
-317 NNGYIIAKSLLKS
+317 NNGYILAKSLLKS

-342 DFIEV
+342 GYIKE
-347 SKDFKYKSHI
+347 SRDFKYKSRI
-357 VKRTVKDAD
+357 MKRTVKDAN

-417 MLRPFFKDDFFNSE
+417 MLRPFFKDDILNSE

-467 NMPVPEVIEKYHGL
+467 NMPPLEAIEKYHGL

-509 AHLIICLI
+509 AHLLICLI

-550 NRIQKALNKWNVE
+550 YRIQKALNKWKVE
-563 HFANDL
+563 LLADDL
-569 YRFCNLDDSDLKLIL
+569 YRFTDLDDPDLKLIL
-584 DAFNISIPTKLFHKA
+584 DSFDIRIPAKLFRKT
-599 DLKSQIKNIIV
+599 DLKSQIRNINVTI
-610 DI
+610 

>member
-1 MYIAV
+1 MYIDI
-6 FKNNGKDYL
+6 FKNNGTEYIRL
-15 RLMESYRTQNEQGEV
+15 RESYRTKTAEGKV
-30 AIRKKIIYN
+30 AIRKRTICN
-39 IGPLSKFDDGKPEYL
+39 IGPLSKFDDGQPDYL
-54 KRLRE
+54 ERLRE
-59 SFRKGNPLIQELE
+59 SFRLGNPLIPELTE
-72 GYTGKKAPI
+72 YTGKKPPI
-81 EKYTI
+81 EKYSI
-86 RMQEGDPECVGHPK
+86 RLQEGDPECVGHPQ

-108 KLFEELGLHFF
+108 KLFYELGLEDFF
-119 FSSYKGFSKI
+119 RSYKGFSKI
-129 EYDVLNFVKILTYG
+129 QYDVLKFVRLLVYG

-148 DSKMGTLD
+148 DSKMATLE
-156 QNNDYYAPILKDK
+156 QNDDYYTPLLKS
-169 FNPYNVYDTLDF
+169 FNKYNVYDTLDF

-214 FFFETDDPDE
+214 FFFEIEDPDE
-224 DVFDEN
+224 DILDEEGN
-230 GAVIKKGIRKMG
+230 VIERGIRKMG

-256 LFMDDRGLP
+256 LFMDDQGLP

-281 KPAISKSIDGLDYAR
+281 KPAISKSIDGLEYAR

-306 NYQNIFHLLER
+306 NYQNVFHLLDQ
-317 NNGYIIAKSLLKS
+317 NNGYILAKSLLKS

-342 DFIEV
+342 GFIQE
-347 SKDFKYKSHI
+347 SRDFKYKSRI
-357 VKRTVKDAD
+357 MKRTVKDAN

-417 MLRPFFKDDFFNSE
+417 MLRPFFKDDILNSE

-467 NMPVPEVIEKYHGL
+467 NMPPLEAIEKYHGL

-509 AHLIICLI
+509 AHLLICLI
-517 ALTMIRM
+517 ALTMLRM
-524 IQCKICHSGLVPKSD
+524 IQCKICRSGLVPKSE
-539 DITLWSMGLPA
+539 DITLWSMGLTA
-550 NRIQKALNKWNVE
+550 YRIQKALNKWKVE
-563 HFANDL
+563 LLADDL
-569 YRFCNLDDSDLKLIL
+569 YRFTDLDDPDLKLIL
-584 DAFNISIPTKLFHKA
+584 DSFDIRIPAKLFRKT
-599 DLKSQIKNIIV
+599 DLKSQIRNINVTI
-610 DI
+610 

>member
-1 MYIAV
+1 MYIDI
-6 FKNNGKDYL
+6 FKNNGTEYIRL
-15 RLMESYRTQNEQGEV
+15 RESYRTKTAEGKV
-30 AIRKKIIYN
+30 AIRKRTICN
-39 IGPLSKFDDGKPEYL
+39 IGPLSKFDDGQPDYL
-54 KRLRE
+54 ERLRE
-59 SFRKGNPLIQELE
+59 SFRLGNPLIPELTE
-72 GYTGKKAPI
+72 YTGKKPPI
-81 EKYTI
+81 EKYSI
-86 RMQEGDPECVGHPK
+86 RLQEGDPECVGHPQ

-108 KLFEELGLHFF
+108 KLFDELGLEDFF
-119 FSSYKGFSKI
+119 RSYKGFSKI
-129 EYDVLNFVKILTYG
+129 QYDVLNFVRLLVYG

-148 DSKMGTLD
+148 DSKMATLE
-156 QNNDYYAPILKDK
+156 QNDDYYTPLLKN
-169 FNPYNVYDTLDF
+169 FNKYNVYDTLDF

-214 FFFETDDPDE
+214 FFFEIEDPDE
-224 DVFDEN
+224 DVLDEYGN
-230 GAVIKKGIRKMG
+230 VIEKGFRKIG

-256 LFMDDRGLP
+256 LFMDDQGLP

-281 KPAISKSIDGLDYAR
+281 KPAISKSIDGLEYAR

-306 NYQNIFHLLER
+306 NYQNVFHLLDQ
-317 NNGYIIAKSLLKS
+317 NNGYILAKSLLKS

-342 DFIEV
+342 GFIQE
-347 SKDFKYKSHI
+347 SRDFKYKSRI
-357 VKRTVKDAD
+357 MKRTVKDAN

-417 MLRPFFKDDFFNSE
+417 MLRPFFKSDFINSE

-467 NMPVPEVIEKYHGL
+467 NMPPLEAIEKYHGL

-509 AHLIICLI
+509 AHLLICLI

-524 IQCKICHSGLVPKSD
+524 IQCKICHSGLVPKSE

-550 NRIQKALNKWNVE
+550 YRIQKALNKWKVE
-563 HFANDL
+563 LLADDL
-569 YRFCNLDDSDLKLIL
+569 YRFTDLDDPDLKLIL
-584 DAFNISIPTKLFHKA
+584 DSFDIRIPAKLFRKT
-599 DLKSQIKNIIV
+599 DLKSQIRNINVTI
-610 DI
+610 

>member
-1 MYIAV
+1 MYIDV
-6 FKNNGKDYL
+6 FKNNGTEYIRL
-15 RLMESYRTQNEQGEV
+15 RESYRTKTAEGKV
-30 AIRKKIIYN
+30 AIRKRTICN
-39 IGPLSKFDDGKPEYL
+39 IGPLSKFDDGQPDYL
-54 KRLRE
+54 ERLRE
-59 SFRKGNPLIQELE
+59 SFRLGNPLIPELTE
-72 GYTGKKAPI
+72 YTGKKPPI
-81 EKYTI
+81 EKYSI
-86 RMQEGDPECVGHPK
+86 RLQEDDPECVGHPQ

-108 KLFEELGLHFF
+108 KLFDELGLEDFF
-119 FSSYKGFSKI
+119 RSYKGFSKI
-129 EYDVLNFVKILTYG
+129 QYDVLNFVRLLVYG

-148 DSKMGTLD
+148 DSKMATLE
-156 QNNDYYAPILKDK
+156 QNDDYYTPLLKN
-169 FNPYNVYDTLDF
+169 FNKYNVYDTLDF

-197 VKKWHRNPEI
+197 VKKRHRNPEI

-214 FFFETDDPDE
+214 FFFEIEDPDE
-224 DVFDEN
+224 DVLDEYGN
-230 GAVIKKGIRKMG
+230 VIEKGFRKIG

-256 LFMDDRGLP
+256 LFMDDQGLP

-281 KPAISKSIDGLDYAR
+281 KPAISKSIDGLEYAR

-306 NYQNIFHLLER
+306 NYQNVFHLLDQ
-317 NNGYIIAKSLLKS
+317 NNGYILAKSLLKS

-342 DFIEV
+342 GFIQE
-347 SKDFKYKSHI
+347 SRDFKYKSRI
-357 VKRTVKDAD
+357 MKRTVKDAN

-417 MLRPFFKDDFFNSE
+417 MLRPFFKSDFFNSE

-467 NMPVPEVIEKYHGL
+467 NMPPLEAIEKYHGL

-509 AHLIICLI
+509 AHLLICLI

-550 NRIQKALNKWNVE
+550 YRIQKALNKWKVE
-563 HFANDL
+563 LLADDL
-569 YRFCNLDDSDLKLIL
+569 YRFTDLDDPDLKLIL
-584 DAFNISIPTKLFHKA
+584 DSFDIRIPAKLFRKT
-599 DLKSQIKNIIV
+599 DLKSQIRNINVTI
-610 DI
+610 

>member
-1 MYIAV
+1 MYIDI
-6 FKNNGKDYL
+6 FKNNGTEYIRL
-15 RLMESYRTQNEQGEV
+15 RESYRTKTAEGKV
-30 AIRKKIIYN
+30 AIRKRTISN
-39 IGPLSKFDDGKPEYL
+39 IGPLSKFDDGQPDYL
-54 KRLRE
+54 ERLRE
-59 SFRKGNPLIQELE
+59 SFRLGNPLIPELKE
-72 GYTGKKAPI
+72 YTGKKPPI
-81 EKYTI
+81 EKYSI
-86 RMQEGDPECVGHPK
+86 RLQEGDPECVGHPQ

-108 KLFEELGLHFF
+108 KLFDELGLEDFF
-119 FSSYKGFSKI
+119 RSYKGFSKI
-129 EYDVLNFVKILTYG
+129 QYDVLNFVRLLVYG

-148 DSKMGTLD
+148 DSKMATLE
-156 QNNDYYAPILKDK
+156 QNDDYYTPLLKN
-169 FNPYNVYDTLDF
+169 FNKYNVYDTLDF

-187 KIIRRMNTSL
+187 KIIRRMNTAL

-214 FFFETDDPDE
+214 FFFEIEDPDE
-224 DVFDEN
+224 DILDEEGN
-230 GAVIKKGIRKMG
+230 VIERGIRKMG

-256 LFMDDRGLP
+256 LFMDDQGLP

-281 KPAISKSIDGLDYAR
+281 KPAISKSIDGLEYAR

-306 NYQNIFHLLER
+306 NYQNVFHLLDQ
-317 NNGYIIAKSLLKS
+317 NNGYILAKSLLKS

-342 DFIEV
+342 GFIQE
-347 SKDFKYKSHI
+347 SRDFKYKYRI
-357 VKRTVKDAD
+357 MKRTVKDAN

-417 MLRPFFKDDFFNSE
+417 MLRPFFKDDILNSE

-467 NMPVPEVIEKYHGL
+467 NMPPLEAIEKYHGL

-509 AHLIICLI
+509 AHLLICLI

-550 NRIQKALNKWNVE
+550 YRIQKALNKWKVE
-563 HFANDL
+563 LLADDL
-569 YRFCNLDDSDLKLIL
+569 YRFTDLDDPDLKLIL
-584 DAFNISIPTKLFHKA
+584 DSFDIRIPAKLFRKT
-599 DLKSQIKNIIV
+599 DLKSQIRNINVTI
-610 DI
+610 